1 MAAVQPC
8 ALLLVV
14 GPDWR
19 IETISA
25 NAAMIGAGE
34 PDQLIGEPLSELI
47 GADPTHSLRNRV
59 SWLASERSEVQEFGA
74 AWGAMTVDVRAV
86 REGQLYLI
94 EAEESAEARL
104 PDSIGLVRSMT
115 DRLTGKDPNK
125 TAEQAIRRLR
135 ALIGFEKAWLRDRGG
150 AVIAGVGQ
158 AAATEAAGEPR
169 VIADR
174 DRESV
179 NLLGKDHPRL
189 LARAAFRA
197 PAETEL
203 SELVSG
209 GAAASMAFPIR
220 VDGELVAAFHARHAR
235 PRRCG
240 AERRAVAH
248 LFAERLVARMMR
260 HGWSPST

>member
-14 GPDWR
+14 ESDWR
-19 IETISA
+19 IETLSA

-34 PDQLIGEPLSELI
+34 PEKLVGEPLSELI

-59 SWLASERSEVQEFGA
+59 SWLASEQSEVHEFGV

-86 REGQLYLI
+86 RHGQLYLI
-94 EAEESAEARL
+94 EAEESAEPRL

-115 DRLTGKDPNK
+115 DRLTGKDPTR
-125 TAEQAIRRLR
+125 TAEQAMRRLQ
-135 ALIGFEKAWLRDRGG
+135 ALIGFEKAWLSDRGG
-150 AVIAGVGQ
+150 AVMAGAGQ
-158 AAATEAAGEPR
+158 ASAGDDADSPR
-169 VIADR
+169 IIADR
-174 DRESV
+174 DCKSIA
-179 NLLGKDHPRL
+179 LLGKDRSRL
-189 LARAAFRA
+189 VERAAFRA
-197 PAETEL
+197 PAENELAEL
-203 SELVSG
+203 SSA

-220 VDGELVAAFHARHAR
+220 IDGEPVATFHARHSR

-248 LFAERLVARMMR
+248 LFVERLVARMLR
-260 HGWSPST
+260 HGWSPSA